1 MAELNDSPCS
11 SDHDEYSDPLEIA
24 ASAGARLS
32 TPEKAGI
39 SRQRNVKA
47 NQANKKRN
55 VRGSVDPNV
64 FSWDSVKEFKDKDVF
79 FNSK

>member
-39 SRQRNVKA
+39 SRQRKVQTNPA
-47 NQANKKRN
+47 EKKRN

-64 FSWDSVKEFKDKDVF
+64 SSCDRVKEFKDKNMF
-79 FNSK
+79 LYSK